1 LTTTADFLR
10 LDLVIDQLMNKRRRS
25 VAVLLIAGTLAGVGC
40 GDDAVDSVTS
50 VPEEHLHWSYEGETG
65 PESWGQLDPSY
76 VACAD
81 GSAQTPIDIVDP
93 NPVNLA
99 DPVFT
104 YTPGIVTIHN
114 NGHTVQADATPGGVL
129 RVDSRE
135 FPLVQLHFHAPS
147 EHTINGESV
156 PVEMHFVHKTATD
169 EIAVVGVMVSQ
180 SDSDNAAWT
189 PFVDAL
195 GVEEGDADVEATFD
209 WRAMLPASGSTIRY
223 AGSLTTPPCTEGV
236 QWFIMADPVELSA
249 AQISAFEAAHLGNNR
264 PVQPLNGRDIELD
277 PADGS

>member
-1 LTTTADFLR
+1 
-10 LDLVIDQLMNKRRRS
+10 LVIDPLMNECRRRRS
-25 VAVLLIAGTLAGVGC
+25 VAVLLIAAALTGVSC
-40 GDDAVDSVTS
+40 GDDSPDSATS
-50 VPEEHLHWSYEGETG
+50 VPDERAEWSYEGETG
-65 PESWGQLDPSY
+65 PERWGSLDPSF

-81 GSAQTPIDIVDP
+81 GSAQTPIDIVNP

-99 DPVFT
+99 DPAFT
-104 YTPGIVTIHN
+104 YTPGPVTIHN
-114 NGHTVQADATPGGVL
+114 NGHTVQADATPGGAMAI
-129 RVDSRE
+129 DGGE
-135 FPLVQLHFHAPS
+135 FPLVQLHYHAPS

-180 SDSDNAAWT
+180 GDTDNTAWA

-195 GVEEGDADVEATFD
+195 GVEEGDAEVEATFD
-209 WRAMLPASGSTIRY
+209 WRAMLPASSSTIRY

-264 PVQPLNGRDIELD
+264 PVQPLNGRDIEFD